1 MVLIISNF
9 DKDRFYLL
17 LILYLCKK
25 ITMDTNEISSSG
37 FVTKDDAI
45 DSNVIIS
52 DIKEIETKGYSSLYT
67 GSYLGKKHILK
78 GLKPEFK
85 NKQFYENLL
94 KKEFEI
100 SHPLDHPNIVKTIDF
115 KHIPDLGNCIMM
127 EYIDGPTLTQ
137 TLTKTQT
144 KGFYDKIF
152 NELLDAMSYFHSKQ
166 IIHRDLKPSN
176 ILITNNGNN
185 VKIIDFGLS
194 DTDDY
199 LILKQAAGTKKYA
212 APEQLIPNN
221 PIDCRAD
228 IYSLGIILRNN
239 FPKSYRKI
247 ADKCAQQDREK
258 RFSSANDI
266 KKELKNRKI
275 KNISIISTI
284 VFVLLFTLSFFVTK
298 HYISNETYNINE
310 KQIIAES
317 SQYIDAQLK
326 IIEEKINEGAVSNI
340 GEYNELVKLWHNLTT
355 SDINKWVA
363 QIPTDT
369 PFHNDFINHW
379 NTYLGDNIKDI
390 TMLYADW
397 MRESFQLI
405 FDNLKTGEEIV
416 ADPEN
421 PILLTLTVD
430 TDH

>member
-1 MVLIISNF
+1 
-9 DKDRFYLL
+9 
-17 LILYLCKK
+17 
-25 ITMDTNEISSSG
+25 MDTNEISSSG
-37 FVTKDDAI
+37 FVTKDDII

-67 GSYLGKKHILK
+67 GTYLGKKHILK
-78 GLKPEFK
+78 GLKPEYK
-85 NKQFYENLL
+85 NKLFYENLL

-115 KHIPDLGNCIMM
+115 KHIPDLGNYIMM
-127 EYIDGPTLTQ
+127 EYIDGITLKEFVERHRVAKSQ
-137 TLTKTQT
+137 SRRAKNI
-144 KGFYDKIF
+144 YDKIF

-194 DTDDY
+194 DADDY

-275 KNISIISTI
+275 KNIGIISLIT
-284 VFVLLFTLSFFVTK
+284 FVLLFAISFFATK
-298 HYISNETYNINE
+298 HYVTNGTYNIDE

-326 IIEEKINEGAVSNI
+326 TIEEMISEGAVSNI
-340 GEYNELVKLWHNLTT
+340 EEYNKLVKLWHNLTT
-355 SDINKWVA
+355 SDINKWVE

-390 TMLYADW
+390 TVLYADW

-405 FDNLKTGEEIV
+405 FDNLKPGEEIV

-421 PILLTLTVD
+421 PGLFIIRVL
-430 TDH
+430 

>member
-1 MVLIISNF
+1 
-9 DKDRFYLL
+9 
-17 LILYLCKK
+17 
-25 ITMDTNEISSSG
+25 MDTNEISSSG
-37 FVTKDDAI
+37 FVTKDDII

-67 GSYLGKKHILK
+67 GTYLGKKHILK
-78 GLKPEFK
+78 GLKPEYK

-127 EYIDGPTLTQ
+127 EYIDGLTLTQ

-247 ADKCAQQDREK
+247 ADKCAHQDREK
-258 RFSSANDI
+258 RYSSANEI
-266 KKELKNRKI
+266 RKALRNRKI

-298 HYISNETYNINE
+298 HYVSNQTYDINE

-317 SQYIDAQLK
+317 TQYIDAQLK
-326 IIEEKINEGAVSNI
+326 TIKEKISKGAVSTI
-340 GEYNELVKLWHNLTT
+340 EEYNELVKLWHNLTT

-369 PFHNDFINHW
+369 PFHSDFINHW

-390 TMLYADW
+390 TVPYADW
-397 MRESFQLI
+397 IGASFQLI

-416 ADPEN
+416 ADLEN
-421 PILLTLTVD
+421 PGLFIIKVL
-430 TDH
+430 

>member
-1 MVLIISNF
+1 
-9 DKDRFYLL
+9 
-17 LILYLCKK
+17 
-25 ITMDTNEISSSG
+25 MDTNDISSSG
-37 FVTKDDAI
+37 FVFQDCNSETR
-45 DSNVIIS
+45 SS
-52 DIKEIETKGYSSLYT
+52 FYDIKEIETNGYSNIHT
-67 GSYLGKKHILK
+67 ATYLGKKVILK
-78 GLKPEFK
+78 SLKPEFK
-85 NKQFYENLL
+85 NEKFYQDLL

-100 SHPLDHPNIVKTIDF
+100 SRSLDHPNIVKTIDF
-115 KHIPDLGNCIMM
+115 RHIPDLGDCIVM
-127 EYIDGPTLTQ
+127 EYIEGLTLTEFIEGHRVAKSQ
-137 TLTKTQT
+137 SCKA
-144 KGFYDKIF
+144 KDVYEKIF

-247 ADKCAQQDREK
+247 ADRCAQQDREK

-284 VFVLLFTLSFFVTK
+284 VFVLLFSLSFFVTK
-298 HYISNETYNINE
+298 HFASNETYNINE

-326 IIEEKINEGAVSNI
+326 IIEEKINEGAVSNTE
-340 GEYNELVKLWHNLTT
+340 EYNELVKSWHNLTT

-405 FDNLKTGEEIV
+405 FDNLKPGEEIV

-430 TDH
+430 TDTDF

>member
-1 MVLIISNF
+1 
-9 DKDRFYLL
+9 
-17 LILYLCKK
+17 
-25 ITMDTNEISSSG
+25 MDTNEISSSG
-37 FVTKDDAI
+37 FVTKEDII

-52 DIKEIETKGYSSLYT
+52 DIKEIDTKGYSSLYT
-67 GSYLGKKHILK
+67 AIYLGKKHILK
-78 GLKPEFK
+78 GLKPEYK
-85 NKQFYENLL
+85 NKLFYENLL

-127 EYIDGPTLTQ
+127 EYIDGITLKDFVESRKVIESQ
-137 TLTKTQT
+137 SRKA
-144 KGFYDKIF
+144 KEFYDKIF

-284 VFVLLFTLSFFVTK
+284 VFVLLFSLSFFVTK

-326 IIEEKINEGAVSNI
+326 IIEGKINEGAVSNI
-340 GEYNELVKLWHNLTT
+340 EEYNELVKLWHNLTT

-369 PFHNDFINHW
+369 PFHNNFINHW

-390 TMLYADW
+390 TVPYADW

-405 FDNLKTGEEIV
+405 FDNLKPGEEIV

-430 TDH
+430 TDTDF

>member
-1 MVLIISNF
+1 ME
-9 DKDRFYLL
+9 
-17 LILYLCKK
+17 
-25 ITMDTNEISSSG
+25 TNEISSSG
-37 FVTKDDAI
+37 FVTKDDII

-52 DIKEIETKGYSSLYT
+52 DIKEIEAKGYSSLYT
-67 GSYLGKKHILK
+67 GTYLGKKHILK
-78 GLKPEFK
+78 GLKPEYK

-127 EYIDGPTLTQ
+127 EYIDGITLKDFVERHKD
-137 TLTKTQT
+137 TKSQSR
-144 KGFYDKIF
+144 KVKELYDKIF
-152 NELLDAMSYFHSKQ
+152 NEMLDAMSYFHSKQ

-194 DTDDY
+194 DADDY

-247 ADKCAQQDREK
+247 ADKCAQQDKEK
-258 RFSSANDI
+258 RYSSANEI
-266 KKELKNRKI
+266 KKELKNKKI
-275 KNISIISTI
+275 KNISIISLI
-284 VFVLLFTLSFFVTK
+284 VFILLFAISFFATK
-298 HYISNETYNINE
+298 HYVSNQTYDINE
-310 KQIIAES
+310 KQILAES
-317 SQYIDAQLK
+317 TQYIDAQLK
-326 IIEEKINEGAVSNI
+326 IIEEKISKGAVSNI
-340 GEYNELVKLWHNLTT
+340 KEYNELVKLWYNLTT
-355 SDINKWVA
+355 SDINKWTE

-390 TMLYADW
+390 TVLYTDW

-405 FDNLKTGEEIV
+405 FDNLKPDEEII

-421 PILLTLTVD
+421 PGLFIIKSL
-430 TDH
+430 

>member
-1 MVLIISNF
+1 
-9 DKDRFYLL
+9 
-17 LILYLCKK
+17 
-25 ITMDTNEISSSG
+25 MDINEISSSG
-37 FVTKDDAI
+37 FVTKDDVI

-67 GSYLGKKHILK
+67 AIYLGKKHILK
-78 GLKPEFK
+78 GLKPEYK
-85 NKQFYENLL
+85 NKLFYENLL

-127 EYIDGPTLTQ
+127 EYIDGITLKDFVESRKVIESQ
-137 TLTKTQT
+137 SRKA
-144 KGFYDKIF
+144 KNIYDKIF

-284 VFVLLFTLSFFVTK
+284 VFVLLFSLSFFVTK

-326 IIEEKINEGAVSNI
+326 IIEGKINEGAVSNI
-340 GEYNELVKLWHNLTT
+340 EEYNELVKLWHNLTT

-390 TMLYADW
+390 TILYADW

-405 FDNLKTGEEIV
+405 FDNLKPGEEIV

-430 TDH
+430 TDTDF

>member
-1 MVLIISNF
+1 M
-9 DKDRFYLL
+9 
-17 LILYLCKK
+17 
-25 ITMDTNEISSSG
+25 MDTNDISSSG
-37 FVTKDDAI
+37 FVFQDCNSETR
-45 DSNVIIS
+45 SS
-52 DIKEIETKGYSSLYT
+52 FYDIKEIETNGYSNIHT
-67 GSYLGKKHILK
+67 ATYLGKKVILK
-78 GLKPEFK
+78 SLKPEFK
-85 NKQFYENLL
+85 NEKFYQDLL

-100 SHPLDHPNIVKTIDF
+100 SRSLDHPNIVKTIDF
-115 KHIPDLGNCIMM
+115 RHIPDLGDCIVM
-127 EYIDGPTLTQ
+127 EYIEGLTLTEFIEGHRVAKSQ
-137 TLTKTQT
+137 SCKA
-144 KGFYDKIF
+144 KDVYEKIF

-239 FPKSYRKI
+239 FPKSYHKI
-247 ADKCAQQDREK
+247 ADRCAQQDREK

-284 VFVLLFTLSFFVTK
+284 VFVLLFSLSFFVTK
-298 HYISNETYNINE
+298 HFASNETYNINE

-326 IIEEKINEGAVSNI
+326 IIEGKINEGAVSNI
-340 GEYNELVKLWHNLTT
+340 EEYNELVKLWHNLTT

-363 QIPTDT
+363 RIPTDT

-379 NTYLGDNIKDI
+379 NTYLGDNIKDM
-390 TMLYADW
+390 TVPYADW

-405 FDNLKTGEEIV
+405 FDNLKPGEEIV

-430 TDH
+430 TDTDF

>member
-1 MVLIISNF
+1 MNNN
-9 DKDRFYLL
+9 D
-17 LILYLCKK
+17 
-25 ITMDTNEISSSG
+25 ISSSG
-37 FVTKDDAI
+37 FVFQDCHSETK
-45 DSNVIIS
+45 SS
-52 DIKEIETKGYSSLYT
+52 FYDIKEIETKGYSSLHT
-67 GSYLGKKHILK
+67 ATYLGKKVILK
-78 GLKPEFK
+78 SLKHEFK
-85 NKQFYENLL
+85 NERFYQDLL

-100 SHPLDHPNIVKTIDF
+100 SRSLDHPNIVKTIDF
-115 KHIPDLGNCIMM
+115 QNIPNLGDCIVM
-127 EYIDGPTLTQ
+127 EYIEGLTLTEFIEGHKVIEVQ
-137 TLTKTQT
+137 SRKA
-144 KGFYDKIF
+144 KNVYDKIF
-152 NELLDAMSYFHSKQ
+152 NELLDAMMYFHSKQ

-199 LILKQAAGTKKYA
+199 VILKQAAGTKKYA

-258 RFSSANDI
+258 RFSSANEI
-266 KKELKNRKI
+266 RKALRNRKI

-340 GEYNELVKLWHNLTT
+340 EEYNKLVKLWHNLTT
-355 SDINKWVA
+355 SDINKWVE

-390 TMLYADW
+390 TVLYADW

-405 FDNLKTGEEIV
+405 FDNLKPGEEIV

-421 PILLTLTVD
+421 PGLFIIRVL
-430 TDH
+430 

>member
-1 MVLIISNF
+1 ME
-9 DKDRFYLL
+9 
-17 LILYLCKK
+17 
-25 ITMDTNEISSSG
+25 TNEISSSG
-37 FVTKDDAI
+37 FVTKDDII

-67 GSYLGKKHILK
+67 GTYLGKRHILK
-78 GLKPEFK
+78 GLKPEYK
-85 NKQFYENLL
+85 NKQFYEKLL

-127 EYIDGPTLTQ
+127 EYIDGITLKDFIESRRVTESQ
-137 TLTKTQT
+137 CRKVKEL
-144 KGFYDKIF
+144 YDKIF
-152 NELLDAMSYFHSKQ
+152 NELLDAMEYFHSKQ

-194 DTDDY
+194 DADDY

-228 IYSLGIILRNN
+228 IYSLGIILQNN

-258 RFSSANDI
+258 RYSSVNDI

-275 KNISIISTI
+275 KNISIISLI
-284 VFVLLFTLSFFVTK
+284 VFILLFAISFFVTK
-298 HYISNETYNINE
+298 HYVSNQTYDINE
-310 KQIIAES
+310 KQILAES
-317 SQYIDAQLK
+317 TQYIDAQLK
-326 IIEEKINEGAVSNI
+326 IIEEKISEGTVSNI
-340 GEYNELVKLWHNLTT
+340 EEYNELVKLWHNLTT
-355 SDINKWVA
+355 SDINKWVE

-390 TMLYADW
+390 IALYTDW
-397 MRESFQLI
+397 NRESFQLI
-405 FDNLKTGEEIV
+405 FDNLKPGEEIV

-421 PILLTLTVD
+421 PGLFIIKSL
-430 TDH
+430 

>member
-1 MVLIISNF
+1 ME
-9 DKDRFYLL
+9 
-17 LILYLCKK
+17 
-25 ITMDTNEISSSG
+25 TNEISSSG
-37 FVTKDDAI
+37 FVTKDDVI

-67 GSYLGKKHILK
+67 AIYLGKKHILK
-78 GLKPEFK
+78 GLKPEYK
-85 NKQFYENLL
+85 NKLFYENLL

-194 DTDDY
+194 DADDY

-258 RFSSANDI
+258 RYSSVNDI

-275 KNISIISTI
+275 KNISIISLI
-284 VFVLLFTLSFFVTK
+284 VFILLFAISFFVTK
-298 HYISNETYNINE
+298 HYVSNQTYDINE
-310 KQIIAES
+310 KQILAES
-317 SQYIDAQLK
+317 TQYIDAQLK
-326 IIEEKINEGAVSNI
+326 IIEEKISEGTVSNI
-340 GEYNELVKLWHNLTT
+340 EEYNELVKLWHNLTT
-355 SDINKWVA
+355 SDINKWVE

-390 TMLYADW
+390 IALYTDW
-397 MRESFQLI
+397 NRESFQLI
-405 FDNLKTGEEIV
+405 FDNLKPGEEIV

-421 PILLTLTVD
+421 PGLFIIKSL
-430 TDH
+430 

>member
-1 MVLIISNF
+1 
-9 DKDRFYLL
+9 
-17 LILYLCKK
+17 
-25 ITMDTNEISSSG
+25 MDTNEISSSG
-37 FVTKDDAI
+37 FVTKEDII

-52 DIKEIETKGYSSLYT
+52 DIKEIDTKGYSSLYT
-67 GSYLGKKHILK
+67 AIYLGKKHILK
-78 GLKPEFK
+78 GLKPEYK
-85 NKQFYENLL
+85 NKLFYENLL

-127 EYIDGPTLTQ
+127 EYIDGITLKDFVESRKVIESQ
-137 TLTKTQT
+137 SRKA
-144 KGFYDKIF
+144 KEFYDKIF

-275 KNISIISTI
+275 KNISIISII
-284 VFVLLFTLSFFVTK
+284 VFVLLFAISFFATK
-298 HYISNETYNINE
+298 HYTTNGTYNIDE

-317 SQYIDAQLK
+317 SQYIDVQLK
-326 IIEEKINEGAVSNI
+326 TIEEMISEGAVSNI
-340 GEYNELVKLWHNLTT
+340 EEYNELVKLWHNLTT
-355 SDINKWVA
+355 SDINKWVE

-421 PILLTLTVD
+421 PGLFIIRVL
-430 TDH
+430 

>member
-1 MVLIISNF
+1 
-9 DKDRFYLL
+9 
-17 LILYLCKK
+17 
-25 ITMDTNEISSSG
+25 MDTTEISSSG
-37 FVTKDDAI
+37 FVTKEDII
-45 DSNVIIS
+45 DSNVIITN
-52 DIKEIETKGYSSLYT
+52 IKEIETKGYSSLFT
-67 GSYLGKKHILK
+67 ATYLGKTLILK

-100 SHPLDHPNIVKTIDF
+100 SYSLNHPNIVKTIDF
-115 KHIPDLGNCIMM
+115 KYIPDLGNCIMM
-127 EYIDGPTLTQ
+127 EYIDGITLKEFVERHRVAESQ
-137 TLTKTQT
+137 SHKVTKSQSRRA
-144 KGFYDKIF
+144 KNIYDKIF

-221 PIDCRAD
+221 PIDRRAD
-228 IYSLGIILRNN
+228 IYSLGIILKNT

-247 ADKCAQQDREK
+247 ADKCAQQDKEK
-258 RFSSANDI
+258 RYSSANEI
-266 KKELKNRKI
+266 KKALKNKKI
-275 KNISIISTI
+275 KNISIISLI
-284 VFVLLFTLSFFVTK
+284 VFILLFAISFFVTK
-298 HYISNETYNINE
+298 HYVSTQTYNINE
-310 KQIIAES
+310 KQILAES
-317 SQYIDAQLK
+317 TQYIDVQLK
-326 IIEEKINEGAVSNI
+326 IIEEKISEGAVSTI
-340 GEYNELVKLWHNLTT
+340 EEYNELVKLWHNLTT
-355 SDINKWVA
+355 SDINKWTD

-369 PFHNDFINHW
+369 PFHSDFINHW

-390 TMLYADW
+390 TVLYADW
-397 MRESFQLI
+397 MGASVQLI
-405 FDNLKTGEEIV
+405 FDNLKPGEEIV

-430 TDH
+430 TDF

>member
-1 MVLIISNF
+1 M
-9 DKDRFYLL
+9 
-17 LILYLCKK
+17 
-25 ITMDTNEISSSG
+25 MDTNDISSSG
-37 FVTKDDAI
+37 FVFQDCNSETR
-45 DSNVIIS
+45 SS
-52 DIKEIETKGYSSLYT
+52 FYDIKEIETNGYSNIHT
-67 GSYLGKKHILK
+67 ATYLGKKVILK
-78 GLKPEFK
+78 SLKPEFK
-85 NKQFYENLL
+85 NEKFYQDLL

-100 SHPLDHPNIVKTIDF
+100 SRSLDHPNIVKTIDF
-115 KHIPDLGNCIMM
+115 RHIPDLGDCIVM
-127 EYIDGPTLTQ
+127 EYIEGLTLTEFIEGHRVAKSQ
-137 TLTKTQT
+137 SCKA
-144 KGFYDKIF
+144 KDVYEKIF

-258 RFSSANDI
+258 RYSSANDI

-284 VFVLLFTLSFFVTK
+284 VFVLLFSLSFFVTK
-298 HYISNETYNINE
+298 HFASNETYNINE

-340 GEYNELVKLWHNLTT
+340 EEYNELVKLWHNLTT

-379 NTYLGDNIKDI
+379 NTYLGDNIKDM
-390 TMLYADW
+390 TVPYADW

-405 FDNLKTGEEIV
+405 FDNLKPGEEIV

-430 TDH
+430 TDTDF

>member
-1 MVLIISNF
+1 
-9 DKDRFYLL
+9 
-17 LILYLCKK
+17 
-25 ITMDTNEISSSG
+25 MDTNEISSSG
-37 FVTKDDAI
+37 FVTKDDVI

-67 GSYLGKKHILK
+67 GTYLGKRHILK
-78 GLKPEFK
+78 GLKPEYK
-85 NKQFYENLL
+85 NKLFYENLL

-127 EYIDGPTLTQ
+127 EYIDGITLKDFVESHRD
-137 TLTKTQT
+137 TKSQSR
-144 KGFYDKIF
+144 KVKELYDKIF

-228 IYSLGIILRNN
+228 IYSLGIILKNT

-247 ADKCAQQDREK
+247 ADKCAQQDKEK
-258 RFSSANDI
+258 RYSSANEI
-266 KKELKNRKI
+266 KKALKNKKI
-275 KNISIISTI
+275 KNISIISLI
-284 VFVLLFTLSFFVTK
+284 VFILLFAISFFVTK
-298 HYISNETYNINE
+298 HYVSTQTYNINE
-310 KQIIAES
+310 KQILAES
-317 SQYIDAQLK
+317 TQYIDVQLK
-326 IIEEKINEGAVSNI
+326 IIEEKISEGAVSTI
-340 GEYNELVKLWHNLTT
+340 EEYNELVKLWHNLTT
-355 SDINKWVA
+355 SDINKWME

-369 PFHNDFINHW
+369 PFHSDFINHW

-390 TMLYADW
+390 TVLYADW
-397 MRESFQLI
+397 MGASVQLI
-405 FDNLKTGEEIV
+405 FDNLKPGEEIV

-421 PILLTLTVD
+421 PGLFIIKSL
-430 TDH
+430 

>member
-1 MVLIISNF
+1 
-9 DKDRFYLL
+9 
-17 LILYLCKK
+17 
-25 ITMDTNEISSSG
+25 MDTNEISSSG
-37 FVTKDDAI
+37 FVFQDCNSETR
-45 DSNVIIS
+45 SS
-52 DIKEIETKGYSSLYT
+52 FYDIKEIETNGYSNIHT
-67 GSYLGKKHILK
+67 ATYLGKKVILK
-78 GLKPEFK
+78 SLKPEFK
-85 NKQFYENLL
+85 NEKFYQDLL

-100 SHPLDHPNIVKTIDF
+100 SRSLDHPNIVKTIDF
-115 KHIPDLGNCIMM
+115 RHIPDLGDCIVM

-239 FPKSYRKI
+239 FPKSYKKI

-284 VFVLLFTLSFFVTK
+284 VFVLLFSLSFFVTK

-326 IIEEKINEGAVSNI
+326 IIEGKINEGAVSNI
-340 GEYNELVKLWHNLTT
+340 EEYNELVKLWHNLTT

-390 TMLYADW
+390 TVPYADW

-405 FDNLKTGEEIV
+405 FDNLKPGEEIV

-430 TDH
+430 TDTDF

>member
-1 MVLIISNF
+1 
-9 DKDRFYLL
+9 
-17 LILYLCKK
+17 
-25 ITMDTNEISSSG
+25 MDTNEISSSG
-37 FVTKDDAI
+37 FVTKEDII

-52 DIKEIETKGYSSLYT
+52 DIKEIDTKGYSSLYT
-67 GSYLGKKHILK
+67 AIYLGKKHILK
-78 GLKPEFK
+78 GLKPEYK
-85 NKQFYENLL
+85 NKLFYENLL

-127 EYIDGPTLTQ
+127 EYIDGITLKDFVERHRVAKSQ
-137 TLTKTQT
+137 SRRAKNI
-144 KGFYDKIF
+144 YDKIF

-284 VFVLLFTLSFFVTK
+284 VFVLLFSLSFFVTK

-326 IIEEKINEGAVSNI
+326 IIEGKINEGAVSNI
-340 GEYNELVKLWHNLTT
+340 EEYNELVKLWHNLTT

-390 TMLYADW
+390 TVPYADW

-405 FDNLKTGEEIV
+405 FDNLKPGEEIV

-430 TDH
+430 TDTDF

>member
-1 MVLIISNF
+1 
-9 DKDRFYLL
+9 
-17 LILYLCKK
+17 
-25 ITMDTNEISSSG
+25 MDTNEISSSG
-37 FVTKDDAI
+37 FVTKDDII

-67 GSYLGKKHILK
+67 AIYLGKKHILK
-78 GLKPEFK
+78 GLKPEYK
-85 NKQFYENLL
+85 NKLFYENLL

-127 EYIDGPTLTQ
+127 EYIDGITLKDFVESRKVIESQ
-137 TLTKTQT
+137 SRKA
-144 KGFYDKIF
+144 KEFYDKIF

-284 VFVLLFTLSFFVTK
+284 VFVLLFSLSFFVTK
-298 HYISNETYNINE
+298 HFASNETYNINE

-326 IIEEKINEGAVSNI
+326 IIEGKINEGAVSNI
-340 GEYNELVKLWHNLTT
+340 EEYNELVKLWHNLTT

-390 TMLYADW
+390 TVPYADW

-405 FDNLKTGEEIV
+405 FDNLKPGEEIV

-430 TDH
+430 TDTDF

>member
-1 MVLIISNF
+1 
-9 DKDRFYLL
+9 
-17 LILYLCKK
+17 
-25 ITMDTNEISSSG
+25 MDTNDISSSG
-37 FVTKDDAI
+37 FVFQDCNSETR
-45 DSNVIIS
+45 SS
-52 DIKEIETKGYSSLYT
+52 FYDIKEIETNGYSNIHT
-67 GSYLGKKHILK
+67 ATYLGKKVILK
-78 GLKPEFK
+78 SLKPEFK
-85 NKQFYENLL
+85 NEKFYQDLL

-100 SHPLDHPNIVKTIDF
+100 SRSLDHPNIVKTIDF
-115 KHIPDLGNCIMM
+115 RHIPDLGDCIVM
-127 EYIDGPTLTQ
+127 EYIEGLTLTEFIEGHRVAKSQ
-137 TLTKTQT
+137 SCKA
-144 KGFYDKIF
+144 KDVYEKIF

-258 RFSSANDI
+258 RFSSANEI
-266 KKELKNRKI
+266 RKALRNRKI

-326 IIEEKINEGAVSNI
+326 IIEEKINEGAVSNTE
-340 GEYNELVKLWHNLTT
+340 EYNELVKSWHNLTT

-405 FDNLKTGEEIV
+405 FDNLKPGEEIV

-430 TDH
+430 TDTDF